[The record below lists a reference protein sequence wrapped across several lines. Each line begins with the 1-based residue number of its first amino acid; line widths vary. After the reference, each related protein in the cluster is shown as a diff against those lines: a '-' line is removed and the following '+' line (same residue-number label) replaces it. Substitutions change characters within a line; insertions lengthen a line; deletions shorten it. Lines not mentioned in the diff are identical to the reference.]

1 MSPNSVNIRLVRNGA
16 QRGANIE
23 WRTSHIYS
31 ASPVEQMLVID
42 HGMGLLK
49 VIGEVEAHKLEVIQV
64 KDALQVVEVRVDQHT
79 QSILSLES
87 KVCQVLEPEVGQIWN
102 RQDRIE
108 KDLSKVEERVQK
120 VESMND
126 GNGQSF
132 RDPKYRLTLGRSAE
146 EVLKGAVREAFRPVS
161 GPRPDFYISPFDGGG
176 VEELKKILK
185 RLDEVDVTGVWGF
198 QAQLS
203 LLDTEKV
210 GVDLGQEVGRTP
222 RDRDREV
229 DRTLE
234 IETGSLLEEEDIA
247 SLPRTYYPEFVVE
260 VGGQSVSCLFDT
272 GAALTIVGATK
283 GGPRRYPIG
292 NLPLIYFTQW
302 VKDVFDLDLSTKNV
316 SEPLPRSE
324 DLPGPKLEPGFLSA
338 LEALGLP
345 HSLSGVDRLVH
356 AHGHTLN
363 DMFMLREG
371 RFPRIP
377 DLVVWPGCHDDVVK
391 LVQLAHTH
399 DVVLIPF
406 GGGTSVSGANR
417 ILWVDKENL
426 VACCESGIVGQDLER
441 QLQEQGLT
449 TGHEPDSYEFS
460 SLGGWVAT
468 RASGMKKN
476 VYGNIEDLLVNVRM
490 VTPTGVLQKQ
500 CRGPRISCGPD
511 FNHIV
516 LGSEG
521 TLGVITEV
529 ILKVRPLPSC
539 KKYGSI
545 VFPNFESGVLCMRE
559 IARQRC
565 QPASIRLMDNQQ
577 FKFGQALR
585 PVPSYLGLMLDGLKK
600 FYITT
605 IKKFD
610 VDTMCVATLLFE
622 GDHKQVAAQ
631 ENKIY
636 EIVVKF
642 GGIPAGEKNGERG
655 YMLTFVI
662 AYIRVGSMFTVI
674 VERDLGLEH
683 NIVAESFETSV
694 PWDRTL
700 SLCRNVKHCI
710 AEQCKALGIQHFM
723 ISCRVT
729 QTYDVGSCVYF
740 YFGFK
745 WTGLSNPLEL
755 YESLEARARE
765 EILASGGSISHHHG
779 VGKMRARWY
788 QQQVSDTGVRLYQAT
803 KSSLDPKNIFA
814 SGNLLASKL

>member
-1 MSPNSVNIRLVRNGA
+1 MTGDSKLQDISCEENNISSRGSKA
-16 QRGANIE
+16 QV
-23 WRTSHIYS
+23 
-31 ASPVEQMLVID
+31 P
-42 HGMGLLK
+42 LLK
-49 VIGEVEAHKLEVIQV
+49 VNNCNSVKFGSESCFGAINSEHPDNKQSQGKIVQSVIP
-64 KDALQVVEVRVDQHT
+64 K
-79 QSILSLES
+79 
-87 KVCQVLEPEVGQIWN
+87 N
-102 RQDRIE
+102 R
-108 KDLSKVEERVQK
+108 
-120 VESMND
+120 
-126 GNGQSF
+126 
-132 RDPKYRLTLGRSAE
+132 Y
-146 EVLKGAVREAFRPVS
+146 PVS
-161 GPRPDFYISPFDGGG
+161 D
-176 VEELKKILK
+176 
-185 RLDEVDVTGVWGF
+185 
-198 QAQLS
+198 
-203 LLDTEKV
+203 
-210 GVDLGQEVGRTP
+210 
-222 RDRDREV
+222 
-229 DRTLE
+229 
-234 IETGSLLEEEDIA
+234 
-247 SLPRTYYPEFVVE
+247 
-260 VGGQSVSCLFDT
+260 
-272 GAALTIVGATK
+272 
-283 GGPRRYPIG
+283 
-292 NLPLIYFTQW
+292 LPLIYFTQW
-302 VKDVFDLDLSTKNV
+302 VKDVFNVDLSTKNV
-316 SEPLPRSE
+316 SVSLPRSE
-324 DLPGPKLEPGFLSA
+324 DLPEPKLEPEFLLVCAGFFSA
-338 LEALGLP
+338 LEALGLS
-345 HSLSGVDRLVH
+345 HSLSGVDRLVR

-371 RFPRIP
+371 HFPRIP

-391 LVQLAHTH
+391 LVQLAHTY

-406 GGGTSVSGANR
+406 GGGTSVSGAVSCPSNDPRTILSLDTSQMNR
-417 ILWVDKENL
+417 ILWVDKDNL

-500 CRGPRISCGPD
+500 CRGPRVSCGPD

-516 LGSEG
+516 MGSEG

-545 VFPNFESGVLCMRE
+545 VFPNFECGVLCMRE

-565 QPASIRLMDNQQ
+565 QPASIRLMDNEQ

-585 PVPSYLGLMLDGLKK
+585 PVPSYLGLMLDALKK

-610 VDTMCVATLLFE
+610 MDTMCVATLLFE
-622 GDHKQVAAQ
+622 GDHRQVATQ

-674 VERDLGLEH
+674 IE
-683 NIVAESFETSV
+683 
-694 PWDRTL
+694 P
-700 SLCRNVKHCI
+700 
-710 AEQCKALGIQHFM
+710 LGIQHFM

-745 WTGLSNPLEL
+745 WTGLSDPLGV

-765 EILASGGSISHHHG
+765 EILASWRIIISPSWCWQDEG
-779 VGKMRARWY
+779 PLVPK
-788 QQQVSDTGVRLYQAT
+788 TGFRHWSTSVPSHQ
-803 KSSLDPKNIFA
+803 KQP
-814 SGNLLASKL
+814 

>member
-1 MSPNSVNIRLVRNGA
+1 
-16 QRGANIE
+16 
-23 WRTSHIYS
+23 
-31 ASPVEQMLVID
+31 
-42 HGMGLLK
+42 
-49 VIGEVEAHKLEVIQV
+49 
-64 KDALQVVEVRVDQHT
+64 
-79 QSILSLES
+79 
-87 KVCQVLEPEVGQIWN
+87 
-102 RQDRIE
+102 
-108 KDLSKVEERVQK
+108 
-120 VESMND
+120 
-126 GNGQSF
+126 
-132 RDPKYRLTLGRSAE
+132 
-146 EVLKGAVREAFRPVS
+146 
-161 GPRPDFYISPFDGGG
+161 
-176 VEELKKILK
+176 
-185 RLDEVDVTGVWGF
+185 
-198 QAQLS
+198 
-203 LLDTEKV
+203 
-210 GVDLGQEVGRTP
+210 
-222 RDRDREV
+222 
-229 DRTLE
+229 
-234 IETGSLLEEEDIA
+234 
-247 SLPRTYYPEFVVE
+247 
-260 VGGQSVSCLFDT
+260 
-272 GAALTIVGATK
+272 
-283 GGPRRYPIG
+283 
-292 NLPLIYFTQW
+292 
-302 VKDVFDLDLSTKNV
+302 
-316 SEPLPRSE
+316 
-324 DLPGPKLEPGFLSA
+324 
-338 LEALGLP
+338 
-345 HSLSGVDRLVH
+345 
-356 AHGHTLN
+356 
-363 DMFMLREG
+363 MFMLREG

-406 GGGTSVSGANR
+406 GGGTSVSGAVSCPSNDPRTILSLDTSQMNR

-559 IARQRC
+559 IARQSSVVHERDGETGKTSSFSPVLYMSEMARLVHNETVCPQRC
-565 QPASIRLMDNQQ
+565 QPASIRLMDNEQ

-585 PVPSYLGLMLDGLKK
+585 PVPSYMNLMLDGLKK

-662 AYIRVGSMFTVI
+662 AYIRVGSMFIVI

-710 AEQCKALGIQHFM
+710 AEQCKGE
-723 ISCRVT
+723 
-729 QTYDVGSCVYF
+729 Y
-740 YFGFK
+740 
-745 WTGLSNPLEL
+745 
-755 YESLEARARE
+755 
-765 EILASGGSISHHHG
+765 
-779 VGKMRARWY
+779 
-788 QQQVSDTGVRLYQAT
+788 
-803 KSSLDPKNIFA
+803 
-814 SGNLLASKL
+814 

>member
-1 MSPNSVNIRLVRNGA
+1 MAGQNGEGLVRSG
-16 QRGANIE
+16 G
-23 WRTSHIYS
+23 
-31 ASPVEQMLVID
+31 
-42 HGMGLLK
+42 K
-49 VIGEVEAHKLEVIQV
+49 VSEGREYELWK
-64 KDALQVVEVRVDQHT
+64 
-79 QSILSLES
+79 
-87 KVCQVLEPEVGQIWN
+87 W
-102 RQDRIE
+102 QDRIE
-108 KDLSKVEERVQK
+108 KDLSEVEERVQK
-120 VESMND
+120 KCRGSPGGPLERHLAQLVD
-126 GNGQSF
+126 KARF
-132 RDPKYRLTLGRSAE
+132 LYPPLTEE
-146 EVLKGAVREAFRPVS
+146 EVTAMAISQYPVEVHRNLITKRTLS
-161 GPRPDFYISPFDGGG
+161 
-176 VEELKKILK
+176 VEELRKILK
-185 RLDEVDVTGVWGF
+185 RLDEVDMTGVWRF
-198 QAQLS
+198 QAQRS

-210 GVDLGQEVGRTP
+210 GVDLGQEVGRT
-222 RDRDREV
+222 
-229 DRTLE
+229 LE
-234 IETGSLLEEEDIA
+234 IETGS
-247 SLPRTYYPEFVVE
+247 PPGTYYPEFVVE
-260 VGGQSVSCLFDT
+260 VEGQSVSCWFDT
-272 GAALTIVGATK
+272 GAAVSDISAELVELLHRKFPCLLVPQLTIVGATK
-283 GGPRRYPIG
+283 WRSKKVSVKFLAEVIYPIG

-324 DLPGPKLEPGFLSA
+324 DLPGPRLEPGFLSA

-345 HSLSGVDRLVH
+345 HSLSGVDRLVR

-406 GGGTSVSGANR
+406 GGGTSVSGAVSCPSNDPRTILSLDTSQMNR

-559 IARQRC
+559 IARQVRPHPLSSVVHERDGETGKASSFSPVLYMSEMARLVHNEPVCPQRC
-565 QPASIRLMDNQQ
+565 QPASIRLMDNEQ

-585 PVPSYLGLMLDGLKK
+585 PVPSYMGLMLDGLKK

-662 AYIRVGSMFTVI
+662 AYIR
-674 VERDLGLEH
+674 DLGLEH

-723 ISCRVT
+723 TSCRVT

-745 WTGLSNPLEL
+745 WTGLFNPLGL

-765 EILASGGSISHHHG
+765 EIIASGGSISHHHG